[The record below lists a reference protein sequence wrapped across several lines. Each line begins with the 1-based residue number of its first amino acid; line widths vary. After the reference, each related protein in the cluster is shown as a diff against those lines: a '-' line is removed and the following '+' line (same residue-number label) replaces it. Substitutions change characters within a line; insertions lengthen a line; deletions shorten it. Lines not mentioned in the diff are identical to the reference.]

1 MGARNILRLINEAFT
16 QTTDNL
22 DLDGNEL
29 VLDADADTSITA
41 DTDDQIDVKVGGSDT
56 AAFFATGFQNRGV
69 QAVTANGTDH
79 SAPGLISQGT
89 SFVVASGS
97 AGAQI
102 ALPAAEVGDEIWI
115 QSPAAALELVS
126 AVTAH
131 KVNGVQVG
139 ATNEA
144 LLPASQT
151 YCCKYVAANE
161 WIVVGYEADGDR
173 AAKVAADGA

>member
-41 DTDDQIDVKVGGSDT
+41 DTDDQIDVKV
-56 AAFFATGFQNRGV
+56 
-69 QAVTANGTDH
+69 AVTANGTNH

-97 AGAQI
+97 AGDQI

-131 KVNGVQVG
+131 KVNGTQVG

-144 LLPASQT
+144 LLLASQT

-161 WIVVGYEADGDR
+161 WIVGGYEADGDR
-173 AAKVAADGA
+173 AAKVVADTA